1 MPSICRV
8 GIRSNNLDALGEF
21 IYKRTYA
28 RYIPEE
34 GRRESWP
41 ETVNRY
47 GNWLFKDKAIP
58 SKVIAKSLKN
68 VLDQKVLGSMRAT
81 WTAGPAA
88 DNDNAVIYNCA
99 YLNVEEIG
107 AFGECL
113 YLLMCGTGVGFSVED
128 KHISKL
134 PKVEYQKN
142 QNTYTHIIDDS
153 RLGWKVALDKGLEAW
168 WHGRDIVFDFSCLRP
183 MGAPLKTMGGRSSGG
198 EVLRQLLAY
207 ARELI
212 LSAQGRQLTSFEC
225 HSLMCQVAAIV
236 VVGGTRRSAL
246 ISLSDLEDTAIRNC
260 KRGTFHPRLYGAN
273 NSATFYSKP
282 DMLTFLDEWV
292 ALAKSGSGERGIA
305 NLWAA
310 RKNAPTR
317 RKGKLIQGMNPC
329 GEVTLRNR
337 EFCNLVEVV
346 VRTDDDFESLRD
358 KVTTAAWL
366 GTIQS
371 TFDYFPAL
379 HSDWHDNAVDERLV
393 GISLSGQMD
402 NPDLLSGEVL
412 KLLRQHATNTCRKA
426 AKILN
431 INMPASC
438 TTVKPAGT
446 TSQVVNSSA
455 GIHPRYSPYYVRNVM
470 ISTNDPLFAM
480 MRDQGAPIFYPKANG
495 ESTAVIQFPVASPK
509 NAITRHDMSA
519 PEQLE
524 WYLKN
529 VTNWTDMNASAT
541 VYVDQHEWLS
551 VANWVYDHFDRV
563 NGLTFFPKMEHDNL
577 YEWTPFQEIQ
587 QDEYEAL
594 AEKFPSIDYE
604 QLSNYE
610 KSDQGDGAKE
620 LACAGGA
627 CEL

>member
-1 MPSICRV
+1 M
-8 GIRSNNLDALGEF
+8 DALGEF
-21 IYKRTYA
+21 VFTRTYA
-28 RYIPEE
+28 RYLSDE
-34 GRRESWP
+34 GRRETWH
-41 ETVNRY
+41 ETVDRY
-47 GNWLFKDKAIP
+47 CNWLFRNPAIP
-58 SKVIAKSLKN
+58 EKVKKKSK
-68 VLDQKVLGSMRAT
+68 QKILEQQVLGSMRAT
-81 WTAGPAA
+81 WTAGKAA
-88 DNDNAVIYNCA
+88 DVDNAVIYNCA
-99 YLNVEEIG
+99 YLNVEDIG

-113 YLLMCGTGVGFSVED
+113 YLLMCGTGVGFSVEH

-134 PKVEYQKN
+134 PKIEHQKN
-142 QNTYTHIIDDS
+142 LSTYTHIVDDS
-153 RLGWKVALDKGLEAW
+153 RLGWKIALDKGIEAW
-168 WHGRDIVFDFSCLRP
+168 WHGRDVTFDFSCLRP

-198 EVLRQLLAY
+198 EVLRELLQY
-207 ARELI
+207 ARELVF
-212 LSAQGRQLTSFEC
+212 SCQGRQMTPLEA

-236 VVGGTRRSAL
+236 IVGGTRRSAL
-246 ISLSDLEDTAIRNC
+246 ISLSDLEDKELRNC
-260 KRGTFHPRLYGAN
+260 KKGTFHPRLYGAN
-273 NSATFYSKP
+273 NSATYYNKP

-305 NLWAA
+305 NLWSA
-310 RKNAPTR
+310 RKNAPSR
-317 RKGKLIQGMNPC
+317 RKGKLIEGMNNC

-346 VRTDDDFESLRD
+346 VRADDDFESLRD

-379 HSDWHDNAVDERLV
+379 HQDWHDNAEDERLI

-402 NPDLLSGEVL
+402 NPDMLSGEVL

-426 AKILN
+426 SKTLN
-431 INMPASC
+431 INVPASC

-446 TSQVVNSSA
+446 TSQLVNSSA
-455 GIHPRYSPYYVRNVM
+455 GIHPRYAPYYIRNIM
-470 ISTNDPLFAM
+470 IATNDPLFAM

-495 ESTAVIQFPVASPK
+495 ESTAVVQFPVASPK

-519 PEQLE
+519 LQQLD

-541 VYVDQHEWLS
+541 IYVDKNEWLS

-563 NGLTFFPKMEHDNL
+563 NGLTFFPKMEDDNL

-587 QDEYEAL
+587 QDEYEEL
-594 AEKFPSIDYE
+594 AEKFPEIDYSK
-604 QLSNYE
+604 LSEYE
-610 KSDQGDGAKE
+610 KSDMGEGAKE

-627 CEL
+627 CMI

>member
-1 MPSICRV
+1 M
-8 GIRSNNLDALGEF
+8 DALGEF
-21 IYKRTYA
+21 IYTRTYA
-28 RYIPEE
+28 RFIPEE

-142 QNTYTHIIDDS
+142 QNTYTHIIEDS

>member
-1 MPSICRV
+1 M
-8 GIRSNNLDALGEF
+8 DALGEF
-21 IYKRTYA
+21 VYRRTYA

-41 ETVNRY
+41 ETVDRY
-47 GNWLFKDKAIP
+47 CSWLFRNTAIPAKVSKKSKDKI
-58 SKVIAKSLKN
+58 LN
-68 VLDQKVLGSMRAT
+68 QQVLGSMRAT
-81 WTAGPAA
+81 WTAGKAA
-88 DNDNAVIYNCA
+88 DVDNATIYNCA
-99 YLNVEEIG
+99 YLSVDEIG

-113 YLLMCGTGVGFSVED
+113 YLLMCGTGVGFSVEH
-128 KHISKL
+128 KHIDKL
-134 PKVEYQKN
+134 PQVEYQKN
-142 QNTYTHIIDDS
+142 LNTYTHTVDDS
-153 RLGWKVALDKGLEAW
+153 RLGWKIALDKGLEAW
-168 WHGRDIVFDFSCLRP
+168 WHGRDITFDFSCLRP
-183 MGAPLKTMGGRSSGG
+183 MGSPLKTMGGRSSGG
-198 EVLRQLLAY
+198 EVLRQLLVY
-207 ARELI
+207 ARDLI
-212 LSAQGRQLTSFEC
+212 LGCQGRRITSFEA

-246 ISLSDLEDTAIRNC
+246 ISLSDLEDQEIRNC
-260 KRGTFHPRLYGAN
+260 KRGAFHPRLYGAN
-273 NSATFYSKP
+273 NSATYHNKP

-310 RKNAPTR
+310 RRNAPAR
-317 RKGKLIQGMNPC
+317 RKGKLIQGLNPC
-329 GEVTLRNR
+329 GEVTLRSR
-337 EFCNLVEVV
+337 QFCNLVEVV
-346 VRTDDDFESLRD
+346 VRSEDDFESLRD

-402 NPDLLSGEVL
+402 NPGLLSAEIL
-412 KLLRQHATNTCRKA
+412 KLLKQHATNTCRKA

-431 INMPASC
+431 VNMPASC

-455 GIHPRYSPYYVRNVM
+455 GIHPRYAPYYVRNVM
-470 ISTNDPLFAM
+470 IATNDPLFAM
-480 MRDQGAPIFYPKANG
+480 MRDQGAPIFYPKSNG
-495 ESTAVIQFPVASPK
+495 ESTAVIQFPVASPQ
-509 NAITRHDMSA
+509 NAITRHDMTA
-519 PEQLE
+519 LQQLDV
-524 WYLKN
+524 YLKN

-541 VYVDQHEWLS
+541 VYVDQDEWLA

-563 NGLTFFPKMEHDNL
+563 NGLTFFPKSEDDNL
-577 YEWTPFQEIQ
+577 YEWTPFQEIK

-594 AEKFPSIDYE
+594 AEKFPAIDYD
-604 QLSNYE
+604 QLPNYE
-610 KSDQGDGAKE
+610 KIDMTTGAKE

-627 CEL
+627 CEI